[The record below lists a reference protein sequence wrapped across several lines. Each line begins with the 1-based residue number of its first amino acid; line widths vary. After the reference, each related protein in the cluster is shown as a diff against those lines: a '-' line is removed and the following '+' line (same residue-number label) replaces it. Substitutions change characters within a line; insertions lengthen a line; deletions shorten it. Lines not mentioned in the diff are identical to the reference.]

1 MRRAVGWVVV
11 VGLVVLAL
19 GVVHQALIFVSQGQS
34 GAAEAAGRS
43 CLFCHGG

>member
-1 MRRAVGWVVV
+1 MRRAVGWIVV

-19 GVVHQALIFVSQGQS
+19 GVVHQALIFASQGQ
-34 GAAEAAGRS
+34 GRAAEAAGRA